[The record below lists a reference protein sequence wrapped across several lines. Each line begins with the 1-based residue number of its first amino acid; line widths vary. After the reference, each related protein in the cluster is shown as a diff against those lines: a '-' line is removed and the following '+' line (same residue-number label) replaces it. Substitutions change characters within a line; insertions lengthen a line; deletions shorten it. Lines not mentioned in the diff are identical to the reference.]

1 MKKVLIYKDSV
12 NAEFVEQRTDVYMLH
27 ACIAML
33 GCGDSVCDAR
43 TGLEESQ
50 AGGIDSI
57 RVGIK
62 REN

>member
-43 TGLEESQ
+43 NR
-50 AGGIDSI
+50 I
-57 RVGIK
+57 R
-62 REN
+62 REPSRGY